1 MLTGFLGFL
10 LLVLWDLDIPWRHA
24 ILLLNFQPHPQS
36 VCSLEL
42 LRASQL
48 PAVSCPFSILL
59 ALFWGSSLPLICL
72 EKSTSEQTKGRFGLS
87 IQASHLLAMPQG
99 EATGAPQS
107 TCFLIQDRRA
117 TALTPNAAL
126 QRNLNTSYKAEPK
139 SERFRQQM
147 LTVITINVILCSLLT
162 SGKRSKWK
170 EEREFSG
177 SKNLNSMEILV
188 PTGLAPLGWC
198 MLTFFSASGVFKN
211 WGLWENRLC
220 EIISSVTELASGRKR
235 RLEQHTSTPNAESQG
250 CCLVVLARL
259 NQWMTMMPA
268 E

>member
-1 MLTGFLGFL
+1 MYVQVRGMGQSKNQDLGFLFALPLKCLLVSLAFL
-10 LLVLWDLDIPWRHA
+10 LLVLWDLDTPWRHA

-48 PAVSCPFSILL
+48 PAVSCPFSSLF

-72 EKSTSEQTKGRFGLS
+72 EKSISEHPVLCWGQTKGRFGLS

-126 QRNLNTSYKAEPK
+126 QRNLNISYKAEPK
-139 SERFRQQM
+139 SERFRQQI
-147 LTVITINVILCSLLT
+147 LAVITIDKILCSLHT
-162 SGKRSKWK
+162 SGKRSK
-170 EEREFSG
+170 
-177 SKNLNSMEILV
+177 
-188 PTGLAPLGWC
+188 
-198 MLTFFSASGVFKN
+198 
-211 WGLWENRLC
+211 
-220 EIISSVTELASGRKR
+220 
-235 RLEQHTSTPNAESQG
+235 
-250 CCLVVLARL
+250 
-259 NQWMTMMPA
+259 
-268 E
+268 